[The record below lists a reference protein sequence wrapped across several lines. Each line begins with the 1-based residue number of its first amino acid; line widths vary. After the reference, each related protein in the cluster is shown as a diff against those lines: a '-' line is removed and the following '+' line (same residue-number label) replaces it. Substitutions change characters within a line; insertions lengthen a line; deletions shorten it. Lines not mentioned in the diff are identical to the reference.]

1 MKLKCQTFTAAHKI
15 SIIQV
20 HLHTYTRLIPRV
32 THHKNSRGSWE
43 QGYVLITLMC
53 LYVDFCEDVFNF
65 GTLIAAIQEYCPPS
79 GDCRECIVRDLVV
92 SVPEVCS

>member
-1 MKLKCQTFTAAHKI
+1 MKLNWQIFTAVHKI
-15 SIIQV
+15 STIQV

-32 THHKNSRGSWE
+32 THHKNSRGFWE

-65 GTLIAAIQEYCPPS
+65 EMLIAALQ
-79 GDCRECIVRDLVV
+79 
-92 SVPEVCS
+92 